1 MKNILVIY
9 TVLLITNTYG
19 QRLIKP
25 GDPLLNYNLLG
36 TFNPKYKMQFIDTA
50 GNTKYETIS
59 ERNSFVD
66 KSSNQFI
73 LVQTRSL
80 PNDKIIDSTIADLKT
95 LSPIRMSMHSQSK
108 NQEMNLT
115 FKGNKIKAVVNKQ
128 GKKADTLHTI
138 SEPYFDSNL
147 LEQILGI
154 IKYETDSVFKLNT
167 YVFEAGGLDTY
178 IIKRIGKEKIV
189 LNGNDMDTWHII
201 IYQQKSMTNGN
212 KQGFEFWVEPKWGLV
227 VKQQINYPG
236 KGQFVMNIMQE

>member
-1 MKNILVIY
+1 MKNIIVILFI
-9 TVLLITNTYG
+9 LLATNLFS

-25 GDPLLNYNLLG
+25 GDASLNYTLLG

-108 NQEMNLT
+108 TQEMNLT

-138 SEPYFDSNL
+138 SEPLFDSNL

-201 IYQQKSMTNGN
+201 IYQQKSLTNGN

-236 KGQFVMNIMQE
+236 KGQFLMKIMQE